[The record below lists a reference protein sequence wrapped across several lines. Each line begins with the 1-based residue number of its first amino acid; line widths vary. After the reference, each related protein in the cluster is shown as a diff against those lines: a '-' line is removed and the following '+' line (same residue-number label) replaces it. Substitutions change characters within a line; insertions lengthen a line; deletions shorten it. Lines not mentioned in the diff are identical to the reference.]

1 MELIGWI
8 SRQQGCK
15 AMKAT
20 VFGVFGGAVLV
31 GMFWLVSSGSL
42 PLFAQRVSAYE
53 PAGELIAVP
62 TTIEGGRIQQVT
74 VIDPRTR
81 VMNVYHVELSS
92 GAITLKSV
100 RNIHWDLQMIEFNGV
115 KPLPA
120 EIRGLLDTR

>member
-1 MELIGWI
+1 
-8 SRQQGCK
+8 
-15 AMKAT
+15 MKAT

-31 GMFWLVSSGSL
+31 GMFWLASSGNL

-53 PAGELIAVP
+53 PSGELIALP
-62 TTIEGGRIQQVT
+62 TSIEGGRIQQVT

-81 VMNVYHVELSS
+81 VMSVYHVELSS
-92 GAITLKSV
+92 GAVTLKSV

-120 EIRGLLDTR
+120 EIRGLLDSR